1 MKKLTEIV
9 IKQPE
14 FQELLAQAEGGH
26 CPVAVS
32 GLSGVHRAHIAAAMR
47 QVTGC
52 SVVLLCSD
60 EKEGARL
67 QADLAAFTGEP
78 VRLLAGREFVFYD
91 ATASRQWEHRRLDLL
106 YAMSHD
112 KAPLV
117 VATVEGLL
125 QRTLPPELLEQ
136 TALTLSLGDNCDL
149 EQLTRRLVA
158 LSLIHI

>member
-60 EKEGARL
+60 EQEGARL

-78 VRLLAGREFVFYD
+78 VRLLAGRVCLL
-91 ATASRQWEHRRLDLL
+91 RCHRFP
-106 YAMSHD
+106 SVG
-112 KAPLV
+112 APP
-117 VATVEGLL
+117 AGL
-125 QRTLPPELLEQ
+125 
-136 TALTLSLGDNCDL
+136 ALCH
-149 EQLTRRLVA
+149 VP
-158 LSLIHI
+158 